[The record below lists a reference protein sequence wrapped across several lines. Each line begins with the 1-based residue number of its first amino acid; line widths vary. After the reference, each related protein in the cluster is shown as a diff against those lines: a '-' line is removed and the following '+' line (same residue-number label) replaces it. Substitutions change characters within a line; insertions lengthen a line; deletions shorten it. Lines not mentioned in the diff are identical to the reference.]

1 MSDGIASDAFV
12 VSEAVMLEQQLHM
25 IRLELEEIRNGVSRP
40 SNYALIRHQRHQ
52 LREIARLAAETVQAL
67 NAREIAA

>member
-1 MSDGIASDAFV
+1 MDTHHPDMQIITPAMAM
-12 VSEAVMLEQQLHM
+12 EMQLHM

-40 SNYALIRHQRHQ
+40 SNYDLIRHQRHQ
-52 LREIARLAAETVQAL
+52 LREIARLAAETVQVL